1 VRLEDVASPIKA
13 AMFSSKID
21 PATPGLISSLVAQVL
36 HGSCSITN
44 ESGTYRSMH
53 LRFSA

>member
-1 VRLEDVASPIKA
+1 MRLEDVASPIKA